1 MTVDPRLTSEA
12 KSQTSSAENVQH
24 FSRFYDEV
32 QELKAQYPDWRS
44 AVLPAL
50 RLAQE
55 RHDGWLPT
63 VAFEEVADAL
73 GLTPAY
79 CKAVASFYDMFHLE
93 PVGRHVVEVCTN
105 ICCGLRGAQ
114 DVLEAFESE
123 LGVAAGQTTDDGEF
137 TLRAVECLGG
147 CGWPT
152 IVAIDDRH
160 RLSVGADDV
169 PGIVAELRGG

>member
-1 MTVDPRLTSEA
+1 VI
-12 KSQTSSAENVQH
+12 
-24 FSRFYDEV
+24 DEI
-32 QELKAQYPDWRS
+32 QAIAAQYPDSRS
-44 AVLPAL
+44 AILPAL

-55 RHDGWLPT
+55 RHDGWLPPE
-63 VAFEEVADAL
+63 AFEEVGAAL

-79 CKAVASFYDMFHLE
+79 CESVASFYDMFHLR

-114 DVLEAFESE
+114 QVLEAFQSE
-123 LGVAAGQTTDDGEF
+123 LGIRPGETTDDGGI

-152 IVAIDDRH
+152 IVSVDH
-160 RLSVGADDV
+160 RYRQNVTADDV
-169 PGIVAELRGG
+169 PAIVEELRGA